1 MPSRTRMWSRRL
13 LLVLVALAVGL
24 PAAGLLLQ
32 LVATVLDARRFPPPA
47 RLVDVGGHRLH
58 LQCQGTGMPV
68 VVLEAGNLSFSIQWA
83 WISPGIART
92 TRVCSYDRA
101 GYGWSDPTP
110 WPPIAGRQ
118 ADDLAR
124 LLEIAG
130 EPGPYVLVGHSYG
143 ALVSRA
149 FAARYPEAVA
159 GVVLIDPAHPSQYD
173 LQRCNPACLPAAL
186 LRDMNRIHRLA
197 PVLAR
202 FGIPRI
208 LRSDTLG
215 LHSLVKPFP
224 ADLRPAITAALSS
237 TRHWVTGS
245 AEIEHFEESARDAR
259 ALSSLDGK
267 PLVVVAADSTWA
279 KQSESDGYKLPA
291 GVDGAALDR
300 TILTLNRDQARL
312 STASQLVVVP
322 GATHTSLATSE
333 RDAATVIEAVRGV
346 VARVRAAA
354 PTRAVK

>member
-1 MPSRTRMWSRRL
+1 
-13 LLVLVALAVGL
+13 VVALSVGL
-24 PAAGLLLQ
+24 PAAGLLFQ
-32 LVATVLDARRFPPPA
+32 LVATVLDARRFPPPG

-58 LQCQGTGMPV
+58 LQCQGAAGVPV
-68 VVLEAGNLSFSIQWA
+68 VVLEAGNLSFSLQWA
-83 WISPGIART
+83 WIAPGIART
-92 TRVCSYDRA
+92 TRVCAYDRA

-149 FAARYPEAVA
+149 FAVRYPRAVA

-173 LQRCNPACLPAAL
+173 LQRCDPACLPAAF
-186 LRDMNRIHRLA
+186 LRDLRRIYHLA

-224 ADLRPAITAALSS
+224 VELRPAITAALSS

-259 ALSSLDGK
+259 ALASLDGK

-279 KQSESDGYKLPA
+279 KQSDGYELPE
-291 GVDGAALDR
+291 GVDGKALDR
-300 TILTLNRDQARL
+300 TILALNRDQARL

-333 RDAATVIEAVRGV
+333 RDAVAVVEAIRGV

-354 PTRAVK
+354 PTGR

>member
-1 MPSRTRMWSRRL
+1 
-13 LLVLVALAVGL
+13 
-24 PAAGLLLQ
+24 
-32 LVATVLDARRFPPPA
+32 
-47 RLVDVGGHRLH
+47 
-58 LQCQGTGMPV
+58 
-68 VVLEAGNLSFSIQWA
+68 
-83 WISPGIART
+83 
-92 TRVCSYDRA
+92 
-101 GYGWSDPTP
+101 
-110 WPPIAGRQ
+110 
-118 ADDLAR
+118 
-124 LLEIAG
+124 
-130 EPGPYVLVGHSYG
+130 
-143 ALVSRA
+143 
-149 FAARYPEAVA
+149 
-159 GVVLIDPAHPSQYD
+159 
-173 LQRCNPACLPAAL
+173 
-186 LRDMNRIHRLA
+186 MNRIHHLA

-224 ADLRPAITAALSS
+224 AELRPAITAALSS

-259 ALSSLDGK
+259 ALSSLDGT

>member
-1 MPSRTRMWSRRL
+1 MWLRRL
-13 LLVLVALAVGL
+13 LVGVVALAVGL
-24 PAAGLLLQ
+24 PAAGLLFQ
-32 LVATVLDARRFPPPA
+32 FVATAFDARRFPPPG
-47 RLVDVGGHRLH
+47 RLVDLGGHRLH
-58 LQCQGTGMPV
+58 LQCQGAGVPV
-68 VVLEAGNLSFSIQWA
+68 VALEAGNLSFSLQWA
-83 WISPGIART
+83 WIAPGVART
-92 TRVCSYDRA
+92 TRVCAYDRA
-101 GYGWSDPTP
+101 GYGWSDPAP

-143 ALVSRA
+143 ALVTRA
-149 FAARYPEAVA
+149 FAARYPEATA

-173 LQRCNPACLPAAL
+173 LQHCDPACLPAAFL
-186 LRDMNRIHRLA
+186 QDVDRIYRLA

-208 LRSDTLG
+208 LRGDTLG
-215 LHSLVKPFP
+215 LFSLAKPFP
-224 ADLRPAITAALSS
+224 VELRPAIIAALSS

-259 ALSSLDGK
+259 ALASLDGK

-279 KQSESDGYKLPA
+279 KQSDGYKLPV

-300 TILTLNRDQARL
+300 TILALNRDQAHL

-322 GATHTSLATSE
+322 GARHTSLATSE
-333 RDAATVIEAVRGV
+333 RDAATVVEAIRGV

-354 PTRAVK
+354 PTSSR